1 MDGIVFAP
9 ELEPSVRLIEETP
22 PGQVVEVLAEAVVA
36 RPDGE
41 HWHRALALAAL
52 RSTRND
58 GLANGYLPHSL
69 IALHDARLLA
79 ARLSGLRRL
88 LPFLQVAA
96 YTVGA
101 YRGGMRDP
109 AYGRFRLPAEMVRD
123 NALAIGGLLN
133 VKIGGPSV
141 YPYQPEGIWDGLAGY
156 TYPAAD
162 KVPADAQHRLP
173 PGSYRG
179 RRRDDWRR
187 LEGRERLGLRR
198 WPGAAPR
205 QRGRSL

>member
-1 MDGIVFAP
+1 PARDDTLVGAGGPLAHQVLGILREMDGIVFTP
-9 ELEPSVRLIEETP
+9 EIEPSVRLIEETP

-69 IALHDARLLA
+69 IALHGSRLLA

-109 AYGRFRLPAEMVRD
+109 AYGRFRLPA
-123 NALAIGGLLN
+123 
-133 VKIGGPSV
+133 
-141 YPYQPEGIWDGLAGY
+141 
-156 TYPAAD
+156 
-162 KVPADAQHRLP
+162 
-173 PGSYRG
+173 
-179 RRRDDWRR
+179 
-187 LEGRERLGLRR
+187 
-198 WPGAAPR
+198 AAPR
-205 QRGRSL
+205 GAGSIE